1 MRVLQVIDD
10 MGLNSGVSSM
20 LLNYYRYIDHDKVNF
35 DFMVYNTVSDD
46 VKEYCKRNHSR
57 IYEVG
62 PLSGKTVLDGTLYKK
77 VEGVMKRYA
86 KKYDVIHGHESNT
99 AFIYMKLAKKY
110 GINNRII
117 HSHNAKGADGMIK
130 KVRNFILNHYGLKY
144 ATNYCAC
151 SKKAAKYLYGTTNHV
166 NIINNAI
173 DINKFRF
180 QPEVRNRMRKKLGVE
195 DMFVVGHV
203 GRFAPQK
210 NHEYIID
217 IFWQFHQKVQDSKLV
232 LIGDG
237 ELMDAIKQKVSALYL
252 DDAVLFEGVKNNV
265 NEYMQAMDVFVL
277 PSMYEGLPVVCV
289 EAQAAGLSC
298 IVSKEV
304 TREIKITKNVE
315 FIEIDNEYS
324 VLQSAI
330 QSNQNNQKDIKS
342 WVQKLIK
349 IREKKN
355 VDSRKLYADRV
366 AKQGFDIREQSKKLE
381 SYYIKLSN
389 HIKK

>member
-46 VKEYCKRNHSR
+46 VKQYCKRNHSK
-57 IYEVG
+57 IYKVG

-77 VEGVMKRYA
+77 IESVMKRYA

-110 GINNRII
+110 GIKNRII
-117 HSHNAKGADGMIK
+117 HSHNAKGADGMVK

-144 ATNYCAC
+144 VTDYCAC

-166 NIINNAI
+166 HIINNAI
-173 DINKFRF
+173 DTNQFRY
-180 QPEVRNRMRKKLGVE
+180 QSEVRNRMRKKLGVE
-195 DMFVVGHV
+195 NMFVVGHV

-210 NHEYIID
+210 NHEYMID
-217 IFWQFHQKVQDSKLV
+217 VFWQFHQKVQDSKLV

-237 ELMDAIKQKVSALYL
+237 ELMDTIKQKVSTLHL
-252 DDAVLFEGVKNNV
+252 DDAVLFEGVQNNV

-298 IVSKEV
+298 LVSKEV
-304 TREIKITKNVE
+304 TREIKITKNVK
-315 FIEIDNEYS
+315 FIGIDNKYP
-324 VLQSAI
+324 VLQSTVR
-330 QSNQNNQKDIKS
+330 SNQNDMKD
-342 WVQKLIK
+342 WVQELIK
-349 IREKKN
+349 IKEQNN
-355 VDSRKLYADRV
+355 VDRRKLYADKV
-366 AKQGFDIREQSKKLE
+366 AKQGFDIRKQSKKLE
-381 SYYIKLSN
+381 DYYIKLSN
-389 HIKK
+389 CIKF

>member
-110 GINNRII
+110 GINHRII
-117 HSHNAKGADGMIK
+117 HSHNAKGADGMVK
-130 KVRNFILNHYGLKY
+130 KARNFILNHYGLKY
-144 ATNYCAC
+144 ATDYCAC
-151 SKKAAKYLYGTTNHV
+151 SMKAAKYLYGTTNHV

-210 NHEYIID
+210 NHEYMID

-237 ELMDAIKQKVSALYL
+237 ELMDTIKQKVSALHL
-252 DDAVLFEGVKNNV
+252 NDAVLFEGVQSNV
-265 NEYMQAMDVFVL
+265 NEYMQAMDVFLL

-304 TREIKITKNVE
+304 TREIKITKNVK
-315 FIEIDNEYS
+315 FIGIDNKCPI
-324 VLQSAI
+324 LQSAI

-342 WVQKLIK
+342 WVQELIK

-381 SYYIKLSN
+381 SYYVKLSN
-389 HIKK
+389 GIKN

>member
-110 GINNRII
+110 GINHRII
-117 HSHNAKGADGMIK
+117 HSHNAKGADGMVK
-130 KVRNFILNHYGLKY
+130 KARNFILNHYGLKY
-144 ATNYCAC
+144 VTDYCAC

-210 NHEYIID
+210 NHGYIID
-217 IFWQFHQKVQDSKLV
+217 VFWQFHQKVQNSKLV

-237 ELMDAIKQKVSALYL
+237 ELMDMIKQKVNTLHL
-252 DDAVLFEGVKNNV
+252 DGAVLFEGVQSNV
-265 NEYMQAMDVFVL
+265 NEYMQAMDAFVL

-289 EAQAAGLSC
+289 EAQATGLSC

-304 TREIKITKNVE
+304 TREIKITENVK
-315 FIEIDNEYS
+315 FIGIDNKYP
-324 VLQSAI
+324 VLQSTI

-342 WVQKLIK
+342 WVQELIK
-349 IREKKN
+349 IRQKKN
-355 VDSRKLYADRV
+355 INNRKLYADRV

-389 HIKK
+389 SIKN

>member
-110 GINNRII
+110 GINHRII
-117 HSHNAKGADGMIK
+117 HSHNAKGADGMVK

-144 ATNYCAC
+144 VTDYCAC

-173 DINKFRF
+173 DINKFQFR
-180 QPEVRNRMRKKLGVE
+180 QEVRNRMRKKLGVE

-217 IFWQFHQKVQDSKLV
+217 VFWQFHQKVQNSKLV

-237 ELMDAIKQKVSALYL
+237 ELMDVIKQKVHVLHL
-252 DDAVLFEGVKNNV
+252 HDAVLFEGVQNNV
-265 NEYMQAMDVFVL
+265 HEYMQAMDVFVL

-289 EAQAAGLSC
+289 EAQAAGLTC
-298 IVSKEV
+298 VVSKEV
-304 TREIKITKNVE
+304 TREIKITKNVK
-315 FIEIDNEYS
+315 FIGIDNKCP
-324 VLQSAI
+324 VLRSAV
-330 QSNQNNQKDIKS
+330 QSNQKNQKDIND
-342 WVQKLIK
+342 WVQELIK

-355 VDSRKLYADRV
+355 VDSRKLCADKV
-366 AKQGFDIREQSKKLE
+366 AKKGFDIREQSKRLE
-381 SYYIKLSN
+381 NYYIKLSN
-389 HIKK
+389 HMKC

>member
-46 VKEYCKRNHSR
+46 VKEYCKQNHSR

-77 VEGVMKRYA
+77 VEGLMKRYA
-86 KKYDVIHGHESNT
+86 KKYDVIHGHEPNT

-110 GINNRII
+110 GIKNRII

-130 KVRNFILNHYGLKY
+130 KARNFILNHYGLKY
-144 ATNYCAC
+144 ATDYCAC

-166 NIINNAI
+166 NVINNAI
-173 DINKFRF
+173 DIDKFQF
-180 QPEVRNRMRKKLGVE
+180 QPEVRNRMRKKLGVKN
-195 DMFVVGHV
+195 MFVVGHV

-217 IFWQFHQKVQDSKLV
+217 VFWQFHQKVQDSKLV

-237 ELMDAIKQKVSALYL
+237 ELMDTIKQKVRTLHL
-252 DDAVLFEGVKNNV
+252 EDAVLFEGVQNNV
-265 NEYMQAMDVFVL
+265 HEYMQAMDVFVL

-304 TREIKITKNVE
+304 TREIKITKNVI
-315 FIEIDNEYS
+315 FMGIDNKYPA
-324 VLQSAI
+324 LHPAI
-330 QSNQNNQKDIKS
+330 QSNQKSQKDMKD
-342 WVQKLIK
+342 WVQELIR

-366 AKQGFDIREQSKKLE
+366 AKKGFNIQEQSKKLE
-381 SYYIKLSN
+381 NYYMELGANIKC
-389 HIKK
+389 